1 MSFLQP
7 LRTLTPGQRRTFT
20 ACFLAWTLDASDF
33 FILTFCLKTIAADF
47 HITPIDV
54 TKSLFWTLAMRP
66 VGALLFGM
74 LAERIGRRPTL
85 IFNVLCFT
93 TFGVAS
99 AFAPSFGVFLFLRA
113 LFGIAMGGEWGVGAA
128 LAFESLPASGRG
140 FFSGLLQEG
149 YVTGHL
155 IAAALFGLL
164 FSHLHGT
171 GYAANWRVMFCVSA
185 VPSLLVVGLLFG
197 VAESPVWL
205 AAKRGVRT
213 AADTVKAAE
222 SLPALLARHTPLLLL
237 LVLLMT
243 TFASF
248 SHGTQDLYPTFLQRD
263 HGLSAG
269 TTSWVAIAG
278 DVGAFLGG
286 ISFGALS
293 ERWGRRR
300 AIVCAALLAIPMI
313 PLWAW
318 SHTAVLLACGGLLMQ
333 FMVQGAWG
341 IVPAYLNEMSPG
353 PVRAIVPGLT
363 YQLGNLIASWNSHLQ
378 ESAARTYFGGRLG
391 PVLGWTVLIVAVVM
405 ALVAATG
412 RERHGMDLSGA

>member
-1 MSFLQP
+1 MAQTGTARQSLSPRQ
-7 LRTLTPGQRRTFT
+7 LYTFIT
-20 ACFLAWTLDASDF
+20 CFLAWTLDAADF

-47 HITPIDV
+47 QVTPTTV
-54 TKSLFWTLAMRP
+54 TKALFWTLAMRP

-74 LAERIGRRPTL
+74 LAERMGRKRAL
-85 IFNVLCFT
+85 ILNVLCFT

-99 AFAPSFGVFLFLRA
+99 AFAPSFATFLLLRA
-113 LFGIAMGGEWGVGAA
+113 LFGVAMGGEWGVGAA
-128 LAFESLPASGRG
+128 LALETLPASGRG

-155 IAAALFGLL
+155 VAAALFGLV

-171 GYAANWRVMFCVSA
+171 GYATNWRVMFCLSA
-185 VPSLLVVGLLFG
+185 LPSLLVVGLLVG

-205 AAKRGVRT
+205 AARQGAGEI
-213 AADTVKAAE
+213 AAAGGGE
-222 SLPALLARHTPLLLL
+222 SRWALLRRHIPLLLML
-237 LVLLMT
+237 ILLMT
-243 TFASF
+243 SFASF

-263 HGLSAG
+263 HRLSAG

-278 DVGAFLGG
+278 DVGALLGG
-286 ISFGALS
+286 ITFGALS

-300 AIVCAALLAIPMI
+300 AITTAALLAIPMI

-341 IVPAYLNEMSPG
+341 VVPAYLNEMSPG
-353 PVRAIVPGLT
+353 PLRAIIPGLT
-363 YQLGNLIASWNSHLQ
+363 YQLGNLIASWNSHVQ
-378 ESAARTYFGGRLG
+378 ESAASRFYGGRLA
-391 PVLGWTVLIVAVVM
+391 PVLGWTVLLVAVFM
-405 ALVAATG
+405 AIVAATA
-412 RERHGMDLSGA
+412 REKRGTDFLGV